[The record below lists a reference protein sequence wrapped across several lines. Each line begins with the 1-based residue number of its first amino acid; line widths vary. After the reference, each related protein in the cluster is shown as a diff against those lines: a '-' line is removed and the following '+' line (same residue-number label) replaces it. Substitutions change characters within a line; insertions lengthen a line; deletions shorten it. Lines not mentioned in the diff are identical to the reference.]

1 MIMALDIS
9 IKKAPTNGMIMKA
22 FGDAPNFFVTADMLA
37 IAVGV
42 APRPRPAKPAEITAA
57 S

>member
-1 MIMALDIS
+1 M
-9 IKKAPTNGMIMKA
+9 KNAPTRGTTKNA
-22 FGDAPNFFVTADMLA
+22 LGDAPNFFVIAVILA

-42 APRPRPAKPAEITAA
+42 APNPNPAYPADITAA